1 MSTLLVTG
9 ASGHLGQLVLKALEN
24 SPHTVIAASRD
35 PSKLNTKFATR
46 TIDFDKPETLSE
58 AFKGVDRVLIISTDA
73 LAVPGLRLKQHTAAI
88 EAASAAGVKHVVYT
102 SLPNPEPGNKISFAP
117 DHYGTEQALKASGIG
132 HTILRNDWYIENLL
146 GSLPHA
152 LETGQFFTAAPEG
165 RVAYVARED
174 AARAAAAALSD
185 APEGIFTITGPEALT
200 YADVLAI
207 ASDVTG
213 KAASVVPVTDEQYA
227 GGLKAAGLPD
237 FVADMLVSAEA
248 AIRAGQLDGVT
259 EAVKT
264 LTGTA
269 PRTVRDVLSVA
280 LKSQS

>member
-9 ASGHLGQLVLKALEN
+9 ASGQLGQLVLAALEN

-35 PSKLNTKFATR
+35 PSKLKTTFATR
-46 TIDFDKPETLSE
+46 TVDFDKPETLSE

-88 EAASAAGVKHVVYT
+88 EAAKAAGVEHIVYT

-117 DHYGTEQALKASGIG
+117 DHYGTEQALKASGIA
-132 HTILRNDWYIENLL
+132 HTLLRNNWYIENLL

-152 LETGQFFTAAPEG
+152 LETGQLFTSAPEG
-165 RVAYVARED
+165 RVAYVARAD
-174 AARAAAAALSD
+174 TARAAAAALSN
-185 APEGIFTITGPEALT
+185 APGGTYTITGPEALT
-200 YADVLAI
+200 YGDVAAI
-207 ASDVTG
+207 ASDLTG
-213 KAASVVPVTDEQYA
+213 KPISVIPVTDEQYT

-237 FVADMLVSAEA
+237 FVADMLASAEA

-269 PRTVRDVLSVA
+269 PKTVRDVLSVA
-280 LKSQS
+280 LKA